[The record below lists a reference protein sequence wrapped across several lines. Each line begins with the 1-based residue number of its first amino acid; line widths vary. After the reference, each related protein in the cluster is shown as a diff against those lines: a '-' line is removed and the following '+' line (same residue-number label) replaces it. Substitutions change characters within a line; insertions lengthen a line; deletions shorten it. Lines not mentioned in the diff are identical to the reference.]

1 MVNRRNG
8 LHDVVLALRHIDE
21 AAAVMEVLVV
31 PRPRHRI
38 HAVNRRLEVGVRDL
52 REFRDALQVTAGL
65 HRAGLREDGVFVRVS
80 LDGLRNIPDLVVP
93 ENPAVG
99 AWLREDRVRDH
110 VAAPEF
116 FNETLSLLV
125 DQNGAVKPGV
135 GDQLNRARDRVA
147 DRVGL
152 DVLHVDEFRPGA
164 FRHVER
170 FARRGR
176 GVRGL
181 KAFIERRVVLLH
193 HRGIVTEAARREHH
207 AALRVELVILPIHR
221 RLHADHAA

>member
-1 MVNRRNG
+1 M
-8 LHDVVLALRHIDE
+8 
-21 AAAVMEVLVV
+21 
-31 PRPRHRI
+31 
-38 HAVNRRLEVGVRDL
+38 
-52 REFRDALQVTAGL
+52 
-65 HRAGLREDGVFVRVS
+65 
-80 LDGLRNIPDLVVP
+80 
-93 ENPAVG
+93 
-99 AWLREDRVRDH
+99 RDH

-193 HRGIVTEAARREHH
+193 HRGIVTEAAKAVAAKLNQDGLPYLTATHDQNNPRSGGVMQNIGMRYCYSYQEQWQPKDILVPFRLYQLNLDGREE
-207 AALRVELVILPIHR
+207 RVYRKYWDNSAVHFVEKL
-221 RLHADHAA
+221 